1 MKAIVALLL
10 GVTSAWDQEWTLDE
24 IKGMDHMGTFKAW
37 STAFGRSYSSVTEES
52 EKFLVW
58 LDNLHTIATSNSED
72 LSYKL
77 GLNQFSDM
85 TADEFRYYIH
95 GEDGSCFKPEE
106 RNLLSNIMGQDIVI
120 DTEDASQSTASE
132 VDWTKKGVVT
142 PVKNQGQC
150 GSCWA
155 FSTTG
160 ALECNYAI
168 ENGELNSLSE
178 QELVD
183 CAGILRYGCNGCSGG
198 QMTGGMKYAANEGG
212 LCLESNYK
220 YTAKDG
226 TCQAS
231 SCGKRYDSN
240 TGYDEVTQYSSSALE
255 AAVNKGC
262 VSIGIEADETAFQH
276 YSSGVLTGTCGAKV
290 DHGVLVVGY
299 GEENGKK
306 FWKVKNSWGATW
318 GEKGYV
324 NICRDCHKNGKDG
337 ECGILSGPVAPKF

>member
-1 MKAIVALLL
+1 
-10 GVTSAWDQEWTLDE
+10 
-24 IKGMDHMGTFKAW
+24 MGTFKAW
-37 STAFGRSYSSVTEES
+37 SSAFGRTYSSVEEES
-52 EKFLVW
+52 TKFLVW
-58 LDNLHTIATSNSED
+58 LDNLHLIATTNSQD

-85 TADEFRYYIH
+85 TSDEFRYYVH
-95 GEDGSCFKPEE
+95 GEDGACFNPEDRVISN
-106 RNLLSNIMGQDIVI
+106 RNGQDIIIMDDVLPQ
-120 DTEDASQSTASE
+120 ATASE
-132 VDWTKKGVVT
+132 VDWTTKGMVT

-168 ENGELNSLSE
+168 ENDGKLNSLSE

-212 LCLESNYK
+212 LCLESAYK

-226 TCQAS
+226 TCRS
-231 SCGKRYDSN
+231 SECGEKYDTN
-240 TGYDEVTQYSSSALE
+240 TGYDEITQYSSSALE
-255 AAVNKGC
+255 EAVNKGC
-262 VSIGIEADETAFQH
+262 VSIGIEADQTTFQH
-276 YSSGVLTGTCGAKV
+276 YSSGVFSGSCGTKV

-299 GEENGKK
+299 GEETGRK
-306 FWKVKNSWGATW
+306 FWKVKNSWGTSW
-318 GEKGYV
+318 GEEGYIK
-324 NICRDCHKNGKDG
+324 ICRDCAKNGKDG
-337 ECGILSGPVAPKF
+337 ECGILTGPVQPKF